1 MSTIVKVAQDEDDF
15 GENPLE
21 VSWKNR
27 GKAFKAPNRR
37 MDVVESSR
45 RISSSNSRETK
56 ERREVYVERGKY
68 PKITS
73 QLSTNRI
80 LIIQAYFCRNLFSI
94 FFFLII
100 AVLSNIY
107 HHPDDRAITRLSE
120 EFGSYKYIDFEGSSS
135 ATSLEKHLW

>member
-56 ERREVYVERGKY
+56 ERREVYVERGTYRKLML
-68 PKITS
+68 
-73 QLSTNRI
+73 QLSINRI
-80 LIIQAYFCRNLFSI
+80 LMIMY
-94 FFFLII
+94 
-100 AVLSNIY
+100 
-107 HHPDDRAITRLSE
+107 
-120 EFGSYKYIDFEGSSS
+120 
-135 ATSLEKHLW
+135 

>member
-73 QLSTNRI
+73 QLSTNRMM
-80 LIIQAYFCRNLFSI
+80 IQAYFCRN
-94 FFFLII
+94 
-100 AVLSNIY
+100 
-107 HHPDDRAITRLSE
+107 
-120 EFGSYKYIDFEGSSS
+120 
-135 ATSLEKHLW
+135 W